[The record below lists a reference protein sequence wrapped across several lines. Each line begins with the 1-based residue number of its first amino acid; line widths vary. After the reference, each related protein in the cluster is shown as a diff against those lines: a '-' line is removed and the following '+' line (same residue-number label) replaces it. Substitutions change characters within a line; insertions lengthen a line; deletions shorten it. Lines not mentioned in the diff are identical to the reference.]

1 MTKTAVEYGSALYDL
16 AEEIGKADLFLA
28 QLREI
33 RELFR
38 QNPDYAKL
46 LSSHALTK
54 AQRLSALDKVFSSAA
69 EPYLLN
75 FMKILCE
82 NGTIRELPDC
92 IREYE
97 LRYNDAHGIAEVTAV
112 TAVPLSRELE
122 DKLLAKLEA
131 VTGKRILLSLSVD
144 PAMLGGVRLS
154 FDGQELDGT
163 VRRQLDE
170 LRAQLLHMTL

>member
-1 MTKTAVEYGSALYDL
+1 MTKTAIEYGSALYDL
-16 AEEIGKADLFLA
+16 AEEVGKTDAYLA

-38 QNPDYAKL
+38 QNPDYAQL

-54 AQRLSALDKVFSSAA
+54 AQQLSALDEAFSSV

-97 LRYNDAHGIAEVTAV
+97 LRYNDAHGIAEVAAV
-112 TAVPLSRELE
+112 TAVPLSQELHE
-122 DKLLAKLEA
+122 KLRAKLES
-131 VTGKRILLSLSVD
+131 VIGKTVVLTATVD
-144 PAMLGGVRLS
+144 PNVLGGVRLS

-163 VRRQLDE
+163 VQRRLDE
-170 LRAQLLHMTL
+170 IRAHLLQMTL